1 MNLQKFLLFSA
12 THLPDDRTCKEVY
25 TAKWSSPKNITDS
38 MGLLIFL
45 LNMFEFKAIHQASA
59 APDLEIVS
67 T

>member
-1 MNLQKFLLFSA
+1 MVI
-12 THLPDDRTCKEVY
+12 T
-25 TAKWSSPKNITDS
+25 KNITDS